1 MVLEAILPE
10 IYTFID
16 FATHECQM
24 ARKKGIDKVT
34 THIGGEIPE
43 IHPMPYNVYF
53 PVSEYLK
60 KNPADIDTLIEFL
73 GEEFKKE
80 KYDYKK
86 ITFLKSTYTYKKGAF
101 GKKQELPFVNVTIEL

>member
-16 FATHECQM
+16 FASHECEF
-24 ARKKGIDKVT
+24 ARRKGINKVT

-43 IHPMPYNVYF
+43 IHPMPYNVYL

-60 KNPADIDTLIEFL
+60 KNPSEIDKLIAFL
-73 GEEFKKE
+73 DDEFKKS
-80 KYDYKK
+80 KYGYKK
-86 ITFLKSTYTYKKGAF
+86 VLFNKSTYTYKKGTFA
-101 GKKQELPFVNVTIEL
+101 KKQELPYVDVTIEF